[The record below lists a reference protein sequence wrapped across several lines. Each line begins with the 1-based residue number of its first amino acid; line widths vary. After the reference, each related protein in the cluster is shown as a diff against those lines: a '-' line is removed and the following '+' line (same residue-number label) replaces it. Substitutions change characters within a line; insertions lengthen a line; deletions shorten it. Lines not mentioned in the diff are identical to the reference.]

1 VSPANE
7 IQKFKESG
15 RGTESA
21 GINHPLSV
29 VLFIRQNHS
38 EIEKRRR
45 DKMNTYITELSRVV
59 PMCITMSHKLDKLT
73 VLRMAVQHLKTIR
86 GAIHSYTEG
95 DYKPAFLSDEEL
107 KRLIL
112 QVGFGRQLRLP
123 IDFLDAVPF
132 CPLAGSCV
140 RVLDDISIESVSI
153 MSPIFLRVSFAQL
166 FTSAT
171 PLFFQFGIP
180 SSAFRAPGGGR
191 PRCIIWAV

>member
-1 VSPANE
+1 
-7 IQKFKESG
+7 
-15 RGTESA
+15 
-21 GINHPLSV
+21 
-29 VLFIRQNHS
+29 
-38 EIEKRRR
+38 
-45 DKMNTYITELSRVV
+45 MNTYITELSRVV

-132 CPLAGSCV
+132 ARLASPCV
-140 RVLDDISIESVSI
+140 RVSDDISIKSVLI
-153 MSPIFLRVSFAQL
+153 MSPTFLCPP

-171 PLFFQFGIP
+171 PLFSIWD
-180 SSAFRAPGGGR
+180 SAARFPGAWW
-191 PRCIIWAV
+191 WAAALHHLCPIRKSFPT